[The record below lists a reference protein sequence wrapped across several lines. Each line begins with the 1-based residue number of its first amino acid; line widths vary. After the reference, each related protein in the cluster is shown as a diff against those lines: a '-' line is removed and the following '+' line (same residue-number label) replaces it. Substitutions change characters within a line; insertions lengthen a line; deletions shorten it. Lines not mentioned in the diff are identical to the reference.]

1 MKKIVVVADMFSADY
16 GGGAELTTDA
26 IISYAPSTIQ
36 VERQHCKLLTIEYAK
51 NNKDAHWI
59 VCNFA
64 SLEDHMKVF
73 FCKNLNYSIIK
84 LNGVPCQ

>member
-1 MKKIVVVADMFSADY
+1 MKKIIVVADMFSADY

-26 IISYAPSTIQ
+26 IISYAPSALE
-36 VERQHCKLLTIEYAK
+36 VERRHCKLLTVDDVK

-64 SLEDHMKVF
+64 SLEDPMKVF
-73 FCKNLNYSIIK
+73 FCKNLNYSIIAEF
-84 LNGVPCQ
+84 V